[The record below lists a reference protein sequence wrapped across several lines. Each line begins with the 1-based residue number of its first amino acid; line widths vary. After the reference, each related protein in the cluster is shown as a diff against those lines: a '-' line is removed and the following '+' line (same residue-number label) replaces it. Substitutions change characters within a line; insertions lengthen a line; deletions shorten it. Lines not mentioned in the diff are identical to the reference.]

1 MLEEYSFYKPIKIHL
16 IGVGGAGCN
25 TLHRLALNGL
35 SGVYFIAMNT
45 DKQHLDMIRAHKK
58 VLLGKNVTHEKGAG
72 GDPEVG
78 RLAAEESIDE
88 IEQVVSDADIV
99 FISAGLGGGTGT
111 GGAPLIAEVARDKG
125 ATVVG
130 VVTLPFNFEGNL
142 RKRIA
147 LKGLEKMQQ
156 ACNTVMVIDNN
167 KLRELYP
174 GYKLLNAF
182 YLADEVVK
190 NMIISITESISKPS
204 LVNLDYA
211 DFKTIVEKG
220 RLAAIGI
227 GWASSINRAE
237 EATFNALNCPL
248 LDITYDGVTGAII
261 HVTGGEDMSLAE
273 AAKPGEI
280 ISQLMSDNALVIWG
294 ARIDNYYAST
304 IQVSL
309 VLTGV
314 TPSQNISE
322 ISQKKNKEEKLKQ
335 LEEIDISKKID
346 EEINMIIQEL
356 GVKML

>member
-1 MLEEYSFYKPIKIHL
+1 MLEDFSFYKPIKIHL

-45 DKQHLDMIRAHKK
+45 DRQHLEMVKTHKK

-88 IEQVVSDADIV
+88 IEQVVSDTDIV

-111 GGAPLIAEVARDKG
+111 GGAPLVAEIARDKG
-125 ATVVG
+125 ATVIG
-130 VVTLPFNFEGNL
+130 VVTLPFNFEGAL
-142 RKRIA
+142 RKKIA
-147 LKGLEKMQQ
+147 LNGLEKMKQ

-167 KLRELYP
+167 KLRELYS

-190 NMIISITESISKPS
+190 NMIVSITESISKPS

-220 RLAAIGI
+220 KLAAIGI

-248 LDITYDGVTGAII
+248 LDISYDGITGAII

-280 ISQLMSDNALVIWG
+280 VSQLMNGDALVIWG

-314 TPSQNISE
+314 TPTKVASE
-322 ISQKKNKEEKLKQ
+322 LSKKDNEKIKPIEEK
-335 LEEIDISKKID
+335 DTFKKID
-346 EEINMIIQEL
+346 EEIDIIIQEL
-356 GVKML
+356 KLKCF

>member
-1 MLEEYSFYKPIKIHL
+1 MLGDLSFYNPIKIHL

-45 DKQHLDMIRAHKK
+45 DKQHLEMIKAHKK

-72 GDPEVG
+72 GDPEIG
-78 RLAAEESIDE
+78 RLATEETVDE
-88 IEQVVSDADIV
+88 IEKVVSDTDIV

-111 GGAPLIAEVARDKG
+111 GGAPLIAEIARDKG
-125 ATVVG
+125 ATVIG
-130 VVTLPFNFEGNL
+130 VVTLPFNFEGTL

-147 LKGLEKMQQ
+147 LNGLEKMKE

-167 KLRELYP
+167 KLRELYS

-190 NMIISITESISKPS
+190 NMVISITESISKPS

-220 RLAAIGI
+220 KLAAIGI

-248 LDITYDGVTGAII
+248 LDISYNGITGAII

-280 ISQLMSDNALVIWG
+280 VSQLMNDDALVIWG

-314 TPSQNISE
+314 TPTQTILAA
-322 ISQKKNKEEKLKQ
+322 SQKDDEKLKKI
-335 LEEIDISKKID
+335 EENDISKKID
-346 EEINMIIQEL
+346 EEINTVIQEL
-356 GVKML
+356 KLKCF

>member
-1 MLEEYSFYKPIKIHL
+1 MLEDFSFYKPIKIHL
-16 IGVGGAGCN
+16 IGIGGAGCN

-45 DKQHLDMIRAHKK
+45 DRQHLEMVKAHKK

-88 IEQVVSDADIV
+88 IEQIVSDTDIV
-99 FISAGLGGGTGT
+99 FIATGLGGGTGT
-111 GGAPLIAEVARDKG
+111 GGAPLVAEIARDKG
-125 ATVVG
+125 ATVIG
-130 VVTLPFNFEGNL
+130 VVTLPFNFEGAL
-142 RKRIA
+142 RKKIA
-147 LKGLEKMQQ
+147 LNGLEKMKQ

-167 KLRELYP
+167 KLRELYS

-190 NMIISITESISKPS
+190 NMIISINESISKPS

-220 RLAAIGI
+220 KLAAIGI

-248 LDITYDGVTGAII
+248 LDISYDGITGAII

-280 ISQLMSDNALVIWG
+280 VSQLMNGDALVIWG

-314 TPSQNISE
+314 TPTKVTSE
-322 ISQKKNKEEKLKQ
+322 LSKKDDEKIKPI
-335 LEEIDISKKID
+335 EEIDAV
-346 EEINMIIQEL
+346 IQEL
-356 GVKML
+356 KLKCF